1 MKTPVVILGCGGLGR
16 EIAAVLGRSGQYTPA
31 GFYDDGA
38 PVGTSVLD
46 LPVLGPI
53 AALEAVDTETAVVFG
68 MANPEVK
75 ERIWNRLCLNHHIH
89 FPTVVSE
96 HALVLAPGDVRLGSG
111 TVVMPGAVISP
122 DVSAGVGCLIHIG
135 CILSHDTHL
144 GDFCSMLQG
153 VIVPSGI
160 SLVGKSV
167 VKAGSVCS

>member
-38 PVGTSVLD
+38 PVGASVLG

-68 MANPEVK
+68 IANTEVK
-75 ERIWNRLCLNHHIH
+75 ERIWNRLRTNHHIH

-96 HALVLAPGDVRLGSG
+96 QAMVLAREHVELGAG
-111 TVVMPGAVISP
+111 TVVMPGAIISP
-122 DVSAGVGCLIHIG
+122 DVTTGIGCLIHMG

-144 GDFCSMLQG
+144 GDFCSVLQG
-153 VIVPSGI
+153 VVVPSGI
-160 SLVGKSV
+160 SLGNKELVRAGKV
-167 VKAGSVCS
+167 F